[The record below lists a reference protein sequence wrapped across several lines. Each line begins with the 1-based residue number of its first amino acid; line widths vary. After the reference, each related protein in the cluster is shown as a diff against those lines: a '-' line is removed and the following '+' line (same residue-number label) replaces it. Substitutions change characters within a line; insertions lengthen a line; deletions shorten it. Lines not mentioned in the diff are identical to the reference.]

1 MGKSEDLVRES
12 LHKIALAVALALITY
27 GVYRILSL
35 LPLPISIG
43 YVYSLIMAFIAIY
56 VGYVIYRMGRG
67 LYANMSAVELGRL
80 AGSLDARTL
89 LTIFMG
95 VTLLM
100 GLNTINPTYSSPIAE
115 ATKAPFKLVTTL
127 EKSSFALGETVTIT
141 IKLVNVGVDSVTVGF
156 CYPPVNSLGFRVY
169 DVFNR
174 LVARS
179 PIEAWTV
186 GWTVTLEPGGHVTYI
201 HRWSPELAGTYKVKG
216 SLDMIYAINGVYI
229 PLTPPDFTFLETP
242 PIEITIT

>member
-1 MGKSEDLVRES
+1 MKKSEDLVRES
-12 LHKIALAVALALITY
+12 LYKVALAVALALIIY

-35 LPLPISIG
+35 LPLPISLE
-43 YVYSLIMAFIAIY
+43 YVYNLIMAFIAIY

-89 LTIFMG
+89 LTISMG
-95 VTLLM
+95 VILLM
-100 GLNTINPTYSSPIAE
+100 GLNTINPTHSQPIAE

-127 EKSSFALGETVTIT
+127 EKTSFALGENVIIT
-141 IKLVNVGVDSVTVGF
+141 IKLVNMGVGSVTVDF
-156 CYPPVNSLGFRVY
+156 RYPPVNSLGFRVY

-174 LVARS
+174 LVGRS
-179 PIEAWTV
+179 PIEAWAA
-186 GWTVTLEPGGHVTYI
+186 GWTATLEPGGHVIYI
-201 HRWSPELAGTYKVKG
+201 HEWSPKLAGTFKVKG